1 MLFMGQE
8 FLEDKHWADDF
19 KNHANLLPY
28 WAGLDQGDMQMHDHL
43 RFVREL
49 LAWRKRCAGLRGQGF
64 RVIHA
69 HDQNRVL
76 AFHRWVEHEGNDA
89 VVVVNLA
96 PMHQYAHRI
105 GFPLSGWWNEAFNS
119 DVYESW
125 VNPQVAGNGGRA
137 DAQPMPMHSY
147 EASAELTLPANSLL
161 VFTRV

>member
-8 FLEDKHWADDF
+8 FLEDKQWADDF
-19 KNHANLLPY
+19 KNHANLLLY

-49 LAWRKRCAGLRGQGF
+49 LALRKRCAGQRGQGF

-76 AFHRWVEHEGNDA
+76 AFHRWVEYEGNDT

-96 PMHQYAHRI
+96 PWHQYAYRI
-105 GFPLSGWWNEAFNS
+105 GFPFSGRWNEAFNS

-125 VNPQVAGNGGRA
+125 VNPQMEGNGGGVV
-137 DAQPMPMHSY
+137 AQPMHGY

-161 VFTRV
+161 VFTRA

>member
-8 FLEDKHWADDF
+8 FLEDKQWADDF
-19 KNHANLLPY
+19 KNHANLLLY

-49 LAWRKRCAGLRGQGF
+49 LALRKRCAGLRGQGF

-96 PMHQYAHRI
+96 PWHQYAYRI
-105 GFPLSGWWNEAFNS
+105 GFPFSGRWNEAFNS

-125 VNPQVAGNGGRA
+125 VNPQVAGNGGGVE
-137 DAQPMPMHSY
+137 AQSMPMHGY